1 MTLIKIKNL
10 NLNINNNV
18 ILKSLNFEANSG
30 EILGIIGE
38 SGSGKSMTAN
48 SIIKLLPN
56 GSQLSGEIIFNQKNL
71 LETSEMEMCQI
82 RGKDIGFIFQEPM
95 TALNPLKNI
104 GDQVAEVIR
113 IHLNMSSKDA
123 IEKAAKIL
131 DRVGLP
137 QKDFPLT
144 RFPYELSGGQRQRVV
159 IAMAIAIKPKLLIAD
174 EPSTALDVTTQA
186 KLIKLLK
193 DLVIEDNLC
202 LLMITHDLSVIAEMA
217 NNIIIMKDGEIVEKG
232 KINILNNGL
241 KNKYS
246 KNLLTASNYKA
257 KKLKKVA
264 TDKILLKVD
273 NISRDYQDSSFK
285 FFGKRSSFNA
295 VRNVSFSINYNENVG
310 LVGESGCGKS
320 TITRAILGLD
330 PISNGKIFLE
340 NDEIRSEKVDNKIRK
355 KVQVVFQ
362 DPFGSFNPR
371 HNVLKLVSEP
381 LYLENLKT
389 SDTQK
394 LDMVKALLQRVGLKS
409 SDYKKFIHEFSGGQ
423 RQRIAIARSLI
434 LKPKLIIL
442 DEAVSAL
449 DVSIRAQILDLLVE
463 LSESFGLS
471 YLFISHDLSLVKS
484 ITSRVL
490 VMRSGE
496 IVEAGNTKE
505 IFNSP
510 SHQYTKNLLESSP
523 NLENAIR
530 NL

>member
-1 MTLIKIKNL
+1 MKAGFGKEQIFIKKKLELTGFKRGRISNKTLDGIFCRAILLEDKKKSKILFLSIDLLFIGRSLSNKIKE
-10 NLNINNNV
+10 
-18 ILKSLNFEANSG
+18 K
-30 EILGIIGE
+30 
-38 SGSGKSMTAN
+38 
-48 SIIKLLPN
+48 IKLLYNISEENICITATHTHSVPKTCEN
-56 GSQLSGEIIFNQKNL
+56 FLDGIAVNKSFFNAV
-71 LETSEMEMCQI
+71 LEKSCKAVSLAFKFKKSAIAQ
-82 RGKDIGFIFQEPM
+82 IFQISDYPAINRRLPVPL
-95 TALNPLKNI
+95 ALKL
-104 GDQVAEVIR
+104 
-113 IHLNMSSKDA
+113 
-123 IEKAAKIL
+123 
-131 DRVGLP
+131 
-137 QKDFPLT
+137 FPNYF
-144 RFPYELSGGQRQRVV
+144 RRY
-159 IAMAIAIKPKLLIAD
+159 
-174 EPSTALDVTTQA
+174 
-186 KLIKLLK
+186 
-193 DLVIEDNLC
+193 C
-202 LLMITHDLSVIAEMA
+202 
-217 NNIIIMKDGEIVEKG
+217 
-232 KINILNNGL
+232 INRPN
-241 KNKYS
+241 
-246 KNLLTASNYKA
+246 
-257 KKLKKVA
+257 KKVA
-264 TDKILLKVD
+264 SDKLLLKVD
-273 NISRDYQDSSFK
+273 NISRDYQDNSFK

-381 LYLENLKT
+381 LYLDNLKI

-409 SDYKKFIHEFSGGQ
+409 SDHKKFIHEFSGGQ

-490 VMRSGE
+490 VMKSGE

-510 SHQYTKNLLESSP
+510 THQYTKNLLESSP

>member
-71 LETSEMEMCQI
+71 LETPEMEMCQI

-330 PISNGKIFLE
+330 PISSGKIFLE